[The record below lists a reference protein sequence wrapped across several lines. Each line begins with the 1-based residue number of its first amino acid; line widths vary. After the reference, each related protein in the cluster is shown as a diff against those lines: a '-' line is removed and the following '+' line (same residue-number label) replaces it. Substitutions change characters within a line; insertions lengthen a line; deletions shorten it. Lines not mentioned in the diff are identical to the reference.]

1 MARAFEFLCG
11 IIISQVIIYGSFKE
25 PAVSYSCQSNKTNF
39 FINPHVAG
47 DYTMNR
53 IIYPGP
59 VVCLIALLLFFSYYW
74 LHTRRKV
81 ASLLGYEP
89 VS

>member
-1 MARAFEFLCG
+1 MHYIGVNRD
-11 IIISQVIIYGSFKE
+11 
-25 PAVSYSCQSNKTNF
+25 NNF